1 MKDCNHV
8 QALHNAL
15 AHALYQAFDD
25 YVYEDRDWAAYE
37 KGDKKATITKS
48 RKYTDYDVT
57 VEAMFPQTWGS
68 TALGFGG
75 IGGAA
80 MTTAYTIVI
89 RSDLNGQYAVYFG
102 GSFAYRIDRPNE
114 QFFLD
119 IQHNRIHQRSG
130 AKTRYEREHNDPC

>member
-1 MKDCNHV
+1 MRDTNHV
-8 QALHNAL
+8 QVLHMAI
-15 AHALYQAFDD
+15 AHALYEGFDV
-25 YVYEDRDWAAYE
+25 YTYEDRDWEAYS
-37 KGDKKATITKS
+37 KGNKDARDTKT
-48 RKYTDYDVT
+48 RKHTDYDISI
-57 VEAMFPQTWGS
+57 EAMFPQTWGS

-102 GSFAYRIDRPNE
+102 GSFAYRIDRPNG

-119 IQHNRIHQRSG
+119 IQHIRIHQRSG